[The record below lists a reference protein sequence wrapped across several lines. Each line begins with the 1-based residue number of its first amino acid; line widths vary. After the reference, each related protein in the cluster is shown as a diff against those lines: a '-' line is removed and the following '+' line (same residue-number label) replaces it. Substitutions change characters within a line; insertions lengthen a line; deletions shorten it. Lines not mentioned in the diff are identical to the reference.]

1 MNDNGITAAHR
12 RELIAAA
19 RAKVA
24 KILAP
29 DTTRVGANV
38 LAQDALEA
46 LDEALAVDDRLRRQQ
61 AARRAT

>member
-1 MNDNGITAAHR
+1 MSDTAAHR
-12 RELIAAA
+12 RELIASA

-38 LAQDALEA
+38 LAEDALKA
-46 LDEALAVDDRLRRQQ
+46 LDEALEVDEQLCQPEEAGQ
-61 AARRAT
+61 S

>member
-1 MNDNGITAAHR
+1 MSDNALAARR
-12 RELIAAA
+12 RELIASA

-29 DTTRVGANV
+29 DTTRVGASV

-46 LDEALAVDDRLRRQQ
+46 LDEALAVDAELEQPQ
-61 AARRAT
+61 EVT

>member
-1 MNDNGITAAHR
+1 MTDNATAAR
-12 RELIAAA
+12 RRDLITSA

-38 LAQDALEA
+38 LAEDALKA
-46 LDEALAVDDRLRRQQ
+46 LDEALEVDEQLCQPEEAGQ
-61 AARRAT
+61 S

>member
-1 MNDNGITAAHR
+1 MNDSRAAAHR
-12 RELIAAA
+12 RELIASA

-38 LAQDALEA
+38 LAQDALEV
-46 LDEALAVDDRLRRQQ
+46 LDEALAVDDRLSRQQ
-61 AARRAT
+61 AARRAP

>member
-1 MNDNGITAAHR
+1 MLAARR

-38 LAQDALEA
+38 LAEDALEA
-46 LDEALAVDDRLRRQQ
+46 LDEALAVDAQMRRPRE
-61 AARRAT
+61 AAT